1 MEDSHVGSTT
11 LWLRPRKLLES
22 LDQIVMADAADSRAG
37 AMTDDDWKYAWV
49 DWRYLWNVES
59 MNHFAKGSVYD
70 VTLRKA
76 TLGGTLGI
84 LVSVSEEE
92 ECLLVE
98 DILPGGAVGSFNLL
112 CAQNPVNDGAKTII
126 RAGDKIYSVNE
137 VWKRARAMVRECVIQ
152 ETCRLTIVRGAS
164 SPLRAEAGAFVPMA
178 SSHMLSVP
186 TATFPSIPEIKD
198 IHFL

>member
-1 MEDSHVGSTT
+1 MGSTT

-37 AMTDDDWKYAWV
+37 AMTDNDWKYAWV

-59 MNHFAKGSVYD
+59 MNHFAKGSVYH

-92 ECLLVE
+92 ECLLAE
-98 DILPGGAVGSFNLL
+98 DILPGGAVASFNVL
-112 CAQNPVNDGAKTII
+112 CAQNPVNDGARKII
-126 RAGDKIYSVNE
+126 RAGDKIPQRCPGE
-137 VWKRARAMVRECVIQ
+137 RWLDIRRRAHTCGLVRFGKA
-152 ETCRLTIVRGAS
+152 CRRCGSWITRLPNPAAR
-164 SPLRAEAGAFVPMA
+164 R
-178 SSHMLSVP
+178 
-186 TATFPSIPEIKD
+186 
-198 IHFL
+198 